1 MAAQMLST
9 KAMKYLHNYALA
21 IAKANGTFTAENFF
35 TIAPPRETM
44 LRDAIMQ
51 NAAPFLALINVM
63 LVDQLVGQVIST
75 GNPGLFTGRKTDG
88 RFNKALGISGNEYRL
103 YEVDSGS
110 FLDYATLTA
119 WANAGTENEFYN
131 RLQAFFY
138 KSIANDLLRVAFN
151 GTHAATGDTDPKTYP
166 NGEDVHPGWHQIVK
180 ERSPK
185 QIITDKVILNRED
198 KGSDFKSVDSVVAD
212 IIYTCIPPEF
222 RQDPDLVVLV
232 SQNVIAA
239 DAVSMMNRIDKPSE
253 KVAAQLMN
261 REIAGR
267 KAYTPP
273 YMPDNRVVV
282 TTLHNL
288 HMYFQS
294 GTQQRKSGWIDD
306 RKRFEN
312 NWLRMQCCAVEYD
325 ELYGAFDN
333 IELAGLPE
341 PKHAPD
347 AGAETQPQT
356 AA

>member
-21 IAKANGTFTAENFF
+21 IAKANGTFTATDFF

-51 NAAPFLALINVM
+51 TAAPFLALINIM
-63 LVDQLVGQVIST
+63 LVEQLVGQVIST
-75 GNPGLFTGRKTDG
+75 GNPQLFTGRKKNG
-88 RFNKALGISGNEYRL
+88 RFNRPLGISGNEYRL

-110 FLDYATLTA
+110 TLDYATLTS
-119 WANAGTENEFYN
+119 WANAGTENEFYQ

-151 GTHAATGDTDPKTYP
+151 GTHAAEGDTNPNTYP

-185 QIITDKVILNRED
+185 QIITDKVILNRET
-198 KGSDFKSVDSVVAD
+198 KGGDFISVDGVVAD
-212 IIYTCIPPEF
+212 IIYTCLPPEF
-222 RQDPDLVVLV
+222 RQNDDLVVLA
-232 SQNVIAA
+232 SQNIIAA
-239 DAVSMMNRIDKPSE
+239 DAVSMMNRIDRPSE
-253 KVAAQLMN
+253 KVAAAFMN

-267 KAYTPP
+267 KAYSPP
-273 YMPDNRVVV
+273 FMPDNRIIV

-288 HMYFQS
+288 HLYFQS
-294 GTQQRKSGWIDD
+294 GTQQRRSGWIDD
-306 RKRFEN
+306 RKSFEN

-341 PKHAPD
+341 PKHEPEAK
-347 AGAETQPQT
+347 AETQPQ
-356 AA
+356 AAE

>member
-1 MAAQMLST
+1 MAVNMLSN

-21 IAKANGTFTAENFF
+21 IAKANGTFDAKDFF
-35 TIAPPRETM
+35 AIQPPRETM
-44 LRDAIMQ
+44 LRDALMQ
-51 NAAPFLALINVM
+51 TAAPFLALINIM
-63 LVDQLVGQVIST
+63 LVEQLVGQVIST
-75 GNPGLFTGRKTDG
+75 GNPQLFTGRKENA
-88 RFNKALGISGNEYRL
+88 RFTRPLGYSGNEYRL

-110 FLDYATLTA
+110 TLDYATLTS

-151 GTHAATGDTDPKTYP
+151 GTHAEKNTDPVAHP

-185 QIITDKVILNRED
+185 QIITDKVILNRET
-198 KGSDFKSVDSVVAD
+198 KGGDFISVDGVVAD
-212 IIYTCIPPEF
+212 IIYTCLPPEF
-222 RQDPDLVVLV
+222 RQHPDLVVLA
-232 SQNVIAA
+232 SQNIIAA
-239 DAVSMMNRIDKPSE
+239 DAVSMMNRIDRPSE
-253 KVAAQLMN
+253 KVAAALMN

-267 KAYTPP
+267 KAYSPP
-273 YMPDNRVVV
+273 FMPDNRVIV

-294 GTQQRKSGWIDD
+294 GTQQRRAAWIDD
-306 RKRFEN
+306 RKGFEN

-341 PKHAPD
+341 PEHTPD
-347 AGAETQPQT
+347 TKAETQQQT
-356 AA
+356 VA

>member
-1 MAAQMLST
+1 MAAPQMLST
-9 KAMKYLHNYALA
+9 KAAKYLRNYSLA
-21 IAKANGTFTAENFF
+21 IAKANGTFTADNFF

-88 RFNKALGISGNEYRL
+88 RFNKSLGVSGNEYRL

-138 KSIANDLLRVAFN
+138 KSIANDLLRVALN
-151 GTHAATGDTDPKTYP
+151 GTHAAEGDTDPKTYP

-185 QIITDKVILNRED
+185 QIITDKVILNRSTT
-198 KGSDFKSVDSVVAD
+198 GGDFISVDSLVAD
-212 IIYTCIPPEF
+212 IIYTCLPPEF
-222 RQDPDLVVLV
+222 RQDPDLVVLA
-232 SQNVIAA
+232 SQNIIAA
-239 DAVSMMNRIDKPSE
+239 DTVSMMNRIDRPSE

-267 KAYTPP
+267 KAYSPP
-273 YMPDNRVVV
+273 FMPDNRVIV

-288 HMYFQS
+288 HLYFQS
-294 GTQQRKSGWIDD
+294 GTQQRRSGRIDD

-341 PKHAPD
+341 PQTAPD
-347 AGAETQPQT
+347 TKAQPQPT
-356 AA
+356 A